1 MGKKSMVDTPITPND
16 LGLRER
22 GLVRAL
28 TTGQLT
34 MIGLGGA
41 IGTGL
46 FMGSGIAIAYA
57 GPAVVISYGIAA
69 LLALAVM
76 YSLSEMALAHPNA
89 GSFGVYAD
97 VYLNPWAGFVVRA
110 TYAAAQIF
118 AMGGEAVAIG
128 HYLNF
133 WWPDLPV
140 ASGAFG
146 ACAMVIWLN
155 ARKVADLGLVEF
167 VLSSVKVIAIVLFII
182 FGLANIFGLGAAPI
196 GFDNYFVQ
204 GGPVPHGLWG
214 IWMAVLMAIFSFIG
228 IEMIAVAAG
237 ESVDPTRA
245 VPAAMRTML
254 WRLVIF
260 YGLGLAIMVAVV
272 PWDQAGAKLVTESP
286 FVRVFANFGLPFAA
300 SIMNMVVILA
310 ALSSMNALLYLSA
323 RMLFSLGRQ
332 DQAPAAL
339 GRLSA
344 DGVPQLAVMV
354 AGLGVAAASA
364 TALWSPA
371 AYNYLLGIALFGAI
385 WTWGTI
391 LATHIRFRAQQV
403 KSSVEPNAAAQM
415 VAPFAP
421 AMQYA
426 ALGVLVCVCITMAL
440 DQEFWN
446 VAILVGIPWILIL
459 SGVHLTRRFLARGK
473 S

>member
-1 MGKKSMVDTPITPND
+1 M
-16 LGLRER
+16 
-22 GLVRAL
+22 
-28 TTGQLT
+28 
-34 MIGLGGA
+34 
-41 IGTGL
+41 
-46 FMGSGIAIAYA
+46 A
-57 GPAVVISYGIAA
+57 G
-69 LLALAVM
+69 
-76 YSLSEMALAHPNA
+76 
-89 GSFGVYAD
+89 
-97 VYLNPWAGFVVRA
+97 
-110 TYAAAQIF
+110 
-118 AMGGEAVAIG
+118 
-128 HYLNF
+128 
-133 WWPDLPV
+133 
-140 ASGAFG
+140 GAFG
-146 ACAMVIWLN
+146 AGALVIWLN

-167 VLSSVKVIAIVLFII
+167 VLASVKVIAIMLFII

-237 ESVDPTRA
+237 ETVEPARA

-323 RMLFSLGRQ
+323 RMLFSLARN

-339 GRLSA
+339 GRLSG
-344 DGVPQLAVMV
+344 DGVPVLAVFV
-354 AGLGVAAASA
+354 AGLGVAGASA
-364 TALWSPA
+364 TAMWSPA

-391 LATHIRFRAQQV
+391 LATHIRFR
-403 KSSVEPNAAAQM
+403 QM
-415 VAPFAP
+415 RGRPEGLAAPFAP
-421 AMQYA
+421 FLQYA
-426 ALGVLVCVCITMAL
+426 ALGTLIAVCITMAL

-446 VAILVGIPWILIL
+446 IAILVGLPWIGLLTII
-459 SGVHLTRRFLARGK
+459 HLTRRNKGPITP
-473 S
+473 

>member
-140 ASGAFG
+140 AAGAFG

-237 ESVDPTRA
+237 ESVDPARA

-272 PWDQAGAKLVTESP
+272 PWGSVI
-286 FVRVFANFGLPFAA
+286 VG
-300 SIMNMVVILA
+300 VVVV
-310 ALSSMNALLYLSA
+310 
-323 RMLFSLGRQ
+323 GW
-332 DQAPAAL
+332 
-339 GRLSA
+339 
-344 DGVPQLAVMV
+344 
-354 AGLGVAAASA
+354 
-364 TALWSPA
+364 WSR
-371 AYNYLLGIALFGAI
+371 
-385 WTWGTI
+385 W
-391 LATHIRFRAQQV
+391 
-403 KSSVEPNAAAQM
+403 
-415 VAPFAP
+415 
-421 AMQYA
+421 
-426 ALGVLVCVCITMAL
+426 
-440 DQEFWN
+440 
-446 VAILVGIPWILIL
+446 
-459 SGVHLTRRFLARGK
+459 
-473 S
+473 